1 MKTYIVYAERVVSET
16 LEIEA
21 TSEEEALAKAMEA
34 DNDEWQSDSDIDWQ
48 ITSAREVEDGDDT
61 YDEFGVNTKNSFN
74 TQPKE

>member
-34 DNDEWQSDSDIDWQ
+34 DNSEWQSDSDIDWQ

>member
-21 TSEEEALAKAMEA
+21 TSEEEALAKAIEV
-34 DNDEWQSDSDIDWQ
+34 DNSEWQSDSDIDWQ

>member
-21 TSEEEALAKAMEA
+21 TSEEEALAKAIEA
-34 DNDEWQSDSDIDWQ
+34 DNSEWQSDSDIDWQ

>member
-34 DNDEWQSDSDIDWQ
+34 DNDEWQSERDIDWQ
-48 ITSAREVEDGDDT
+48 ITNAQEVE
-61 YDEFGVNTKNSFN
+61 E
-74 TQPKE
+74 